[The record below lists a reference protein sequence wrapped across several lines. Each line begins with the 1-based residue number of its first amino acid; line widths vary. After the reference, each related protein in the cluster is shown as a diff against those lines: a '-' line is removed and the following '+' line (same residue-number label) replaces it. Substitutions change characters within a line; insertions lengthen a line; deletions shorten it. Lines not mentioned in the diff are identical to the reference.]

1 MENDSTIDDL
11 CQFFSTV
18 TYDYYNLHMAVMISY
33 YNHKFTP
40 LTQKEIYNDISSRDD
55 FSTKLRKSNGKKY
68 SCIRMR
74 IKDILKKKK
83 SVFINQ
89 SKKRVRGAKYAINL
103 NLVIPFWKYQVSI
116 MKKERKFKD
125 KNFEEEEDDD
135 NSSEISSKSEN
146 EKKMDESDKKE
157 NDDINGLLNGKVE
170 RKRSTKL
177 LARKRLNKSKEYSSK
192 KSGNTIDLS
201 DSQKANK
208 MKKQRRRG
216 RKRRKMTTIAKIEKN
231 GNLTDEIKSNKNCLN
246 EVDDVSDINDDEE
259 LKEIFENAM
268 YDKLPK
274 FDENSLNETIEKYG
288 KLIQKLN
295 DIRENLLKIKNLKL
309 TIDTLDEDKKKAE
322 KEKTSIINYHK
333 ILKNKIKNKANIDDI
348 TKQKSLLKN
357 SIDSYL
363 EIYGDS
369 YEKLFKILCERN
381 ELFDHLIFD
390 REKEISQ
397 NVNDCFL
404 CLKGFINENK
414 KQITEANNVLINNTR
429 SNSKKKF
436 ENILKKFEAE
446 NAVQPLKQ
454 KIFVVKE
461 RDIDKGKDNAK
472 KENKDKNEAQREN
485 IYKIGRRGRKPKN
498 YYSADRVTLRSDK
511 DKEKE
516 KEIEKNKDKDK
527 ENDMEKEKDKEK
539 EIIKEKSKDKD
550 RLKEKSIGKNKEKSK
565 SKNKWKTAE
574 KKEDDKQTKNAVKE
588 PKIPADTAN
597 VPPINSDSNQPINYN
612 NNDKINNDDIIN
624 NSNINNNSKAKKNN
638 INNEIG
644 KYLKNKNNI
653 KNNNFDDSLNLTDSQ
668 SYAQEK
674 LQKQKNLSSNF
685 DDNGITFTEKNNK
698 AKISETNNEGNNIS
712 SNEYEYDEASNLSKK
727 SRTTATF
734 YDGNGEGGYKY
745 Y

>member
-1 MENDSTIDDL
+1 MENDSTVEDL

-18 TYDYYNLHMAVMISY
+18 SYDYYNLHMAVMISY
-33 YNHKFTP
+33 YNHKFVP
-40 LTQKEIYNDISSRDD
+40 LTQKEIYNDISSKED
-55 FSTKLRKSNGKKY
+55 FTTKLRKSNGKKY

-103 NLVIPFWKYQVSI
+103 SLVIPFWKYQVSI
-116 MKKERKFKD
+116 MEKERKFKD
-125 KNFEEEEDDD
+125 KKFEEEEDDD
-135 NSSEISSKSEN
+135 NNSSEISSKSEN
-146 EKKMDESDKKE
+146 EKKMDEPDKKE
-157 NDDINGLLNGKVE
+157 NDINDLLNEKVE

-177 LARKRLNKSKEYSSK
+177 LARKRLNKSKDLSSK
-192 KSGNTIDLS
+192 NSGNTIELS
-201 DSQKANK
+201 DSQHPNK

-216 RKRRKMTTIAKIEKN
+216 RKRRKMTTIKKIEKN
-231 GNLTDEIKSNKNCLN
+231 GYLTDEIKNNKNSPS
-246 EVDDVSDINDDEE
+246 EIDDISDINDDEE

-288 KLIQKLN
+288 NLIQKLN

-309 TIDTLDEDKKKAE
+309 TTDTLDEDKKKAE

-333 ILKNKIKNKANIDDI
+333 ILKNKIKNKANTDDI

-381 ELFDHLIFD
+381 ELFDHLIID
-390 REKEISQ
+390 REKEITQ
-397 NVNDCFL
+397 NINDCFL
-404 CLKGFINENK
+404 CLKIFINENK

-436 ENILKKFEAE
+436 ENILKKFEVK
-446 NAVQPLKQ
+446 NAVQPLEKQ
-454 KIFVVKE
+454 KIFEVKE
-461 RDIDKGKDNAK
+461 RNIDKGKDNAK
-472 KENKDKNEAQREN
+472 KENKDKNEPQREN

-498 YYSADRVTLRSDK
+498 YYSSDRAPLKS

-516 KEIEKNKDKDK
+516 KEIEKNKDK
-527 ENDMEKEKDKEK
+527 EKEKEKEK
-539 EIIKEKSKDKD
+539 EITKEKSKDKD
-550 RLKEKSIGKNKEKSK
+550 KVKEKSIGKNKEKSK

-574 KKEDDKQTKNAVKE
+574 KKEDDKQTKNAEKE
-588 PKIPADTAN
+588 PKAPFDTENA
-597 VPPINSDSNQPINYN
+597 PLINRDSNQPINYN
-612 NNDKINNDDIIN
+612 NNDKINKDDIIN
-624 NSNINNNSKAKKNN
+624 NSNIDNNSKAKKNI

-644 KYLKNKNNI
+644 KYLRSKNNI

-685 DDNGITFTEKNNK
+685 DDNSISFTEKNNK
-698 AKISETNNEGNNIS
+698 AKISETNNETNNIT

-734 YDGNGEGGYKY
+734 YDGNGDGGYKY